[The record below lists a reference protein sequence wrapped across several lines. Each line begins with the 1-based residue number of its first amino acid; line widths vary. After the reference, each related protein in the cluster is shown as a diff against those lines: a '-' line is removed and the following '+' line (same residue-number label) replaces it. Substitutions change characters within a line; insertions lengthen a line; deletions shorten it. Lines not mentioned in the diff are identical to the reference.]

1 MRPMAIERILI
12 GVDGSEDS
20 RRALEWAVDL
30 AGRLDAE
37 VVAVHALGLLEQ
49 LDPGGAPVPTASH
62 RDEIVRVFEQEW
74 CAPLDS
80 ADGVRSRRLVED
92 GPPAMVLLRVAEQ
105 DGVDLIVV
113 GSRGIGGFDELLL
126 GSTSTQVMHHSPV
139 PVTVIPRADRAVR

>member
-1 MRPMAIERILI
+1 MPAMAIERILI
-12 GVDGSEDS
+12 GVDGSDDS
-20 RRALEWAVDL
+20 RHALEWAVDL

-49 LDPGGAPVPTASH
+49 LAPGGEPVPTASH
-62 RDEIVRVFEQEW
+62 REEIVRVFEQEW

-80 ADGVRSRRLVED
+80 ADGVRCRRVVED

-105 DGVDLIVV
+105 DDVDLIVV

-126 GSTSTQVMHHSPV
+126 GSTSTQVMHHAPV
-139 PVTVIPRADRAVR
+139 PVTVIPRAGRRAG

>member
-1 MRPMAIERILI
+1 MRPMPIERILI
-12 GVDGSEDS
+12 GVDGSDDS
-20 RRALEWAVDL
+20 RRALEWAVEL
-30 AGRLDAE
+30 AGRLGAE

-49 LDPGGAPVPTASH
+49 LDPGGEPVPTASH

-74 CAPLDS
+74 CAPLD
-80 ADGVRSRRLVED
+80 AGDVVRSRRLVED

-105 DGVDLIVV
+105 EGVDLVVV